1 MGPRK
6 EFDMNIV
13 IYMTLVGRELEWSIE
28 GEEVAGGEFFSSEEQ
43 HEQV

>member
-28 GEEVAGGEFFSSEEQ
+28 GEVAGGEFFSSEEQ